1 MKGTHD
7 RNSLSSS
14 YIDGRQVLLFILHK
28 GTVQSLFW
36 PSTSISSN
44 EGMWQLVLSS
54 VSGKKLTSGSTLPSK
69 YWESLEFGL
78 IIRGIICHASILL
91 LREEGRGLDIILT
104 ALCFS
109 VETPLWLLLCWTDG
123 ECRVPVADRTGNVE
137 ASLVEANPL
146 ARGKERPDKKRQFK
160 PCDFL
165 ISLPFVKL
173 GCHKH

>member
-54 VSGKKLTSGSTLPSK
+54 VCGKKLTSGTTLPSK
-69 YWESLEFGL
+69 HSESLEFGL

-91 LREEGRGLDIILT
+91 LREEGRGLEIVLT
-104 ALCFS
+104 ELCFS
-109 VETPLWLLLCWTDG
+109 FETPLWLLLCWKDG
-123 ECRVPVADRTGNVE
+123 EGRVPGTDRTGSLE
-137 ASLVEANPL
+137 TSLVEAPPL
-146 ARGKERPDKKRQFK
+146 ARGKKARTKKCKF
-160 PCDFL
+160 
-165 ISLPFVKL
+165 
-173 GCHKH
+173 